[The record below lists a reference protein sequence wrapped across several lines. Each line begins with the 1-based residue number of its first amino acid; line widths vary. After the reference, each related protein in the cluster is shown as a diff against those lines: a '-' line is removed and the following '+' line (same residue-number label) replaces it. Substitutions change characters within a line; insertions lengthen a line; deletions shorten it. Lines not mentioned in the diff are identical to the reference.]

1 MRHRHTLLLVLI
13 ISALGYTTTMS
24 GQGLTTTA
32 AKDDW
37 EEINFEFNSS
47 ILSDGYPS
55 LLRLAELLGQNP
67 DYKVTVEGHTDAI
80 GSDRYNDKLARA
92 RSETVKSF
100 LLKYGAQA
108 NQVTTS
114 GRGKREPK
122 VDNRTKEARFINRRV
137 VMTVRDGQGKIV
149 SAGGVGD
156 AIKAL
161 QEIAKKQEDC
171 CNEILKKL
179 DKLDEILAMLRDLKQ
194 ENEGLKADVANLKQ
208 AQSGLKD
215 QVASLPKPPEKAE
228 LAQIMETTAKKAID
242 ESRPKRF
249 ALLGLNAGPD
259 MTGNLSVTG
268 KGRYFAPFGE
278 HHALQAEAE
287 YLRYFD
293 RQEGQ
298 FDVGLVNRYKN
309 FQAGMFSSFKRVD
322 MKEYSSGGTLGQAA
336 VAMDYLFSRGRI
348 GMFGT
353 KAFLDNPVIHRAGI
367 SRNIFEE
374 TYLSV
379 VDQIGGSTQIGLHK
393 DAYIEGNLGALFR
406 KGGSNRPGG
415 MVRFVQP
422 INPSWAFT
430 MEAGLNETLVGV
442 NNSGRVVFG
451 LQFGNWVRPK
461 DFVGLNHPVPMDVPR
476 VRYEVL
482 KKRVR
487 TGNDPPVADA
497 GADQIGVAAG
507 PITLDGSNS
516 YDPDGDPITFEWA
529 QTAGPQ
535 VPLSGMNTAQA
546 SFTAADG
553 QSYTFRLMVKD
564 DKGGESRARV
574 TVTTAAAP
582 SVKIVR
588 FTANPQSIRAG
599 ETTTIVWEV
608 QNADEVSISGLGKV
622 DPKAGTSTV
631 APTQTTMYTLTAK
644 NGTSE
649 VSETLTVQVQRADA
663 RVLRF
668 MATPTNINAG
678 EAATLT
684 WETENAT
691 EVSISGVG
699 AVAPNGSTA
708 VSPTQTTTY
717 TLTAKNPYG
726 EASAAATITVA
737 PGPRIVRFTATPT
750 EILPTEQS
758 QLVWEVEGATE
769 VTISGLGKVNA
780 SGTSTVSPPDT
791 TTYVLTAKGGQGD
804 VTASAVVTVIKP
816 AKILDFVA
824 DPPRI
829 GQAGDAT
836 TLRWQT
842 ENADEVIITGV
853 GSVPV
858 NGSVQVKP
866 TSDVSY
872 TLIAYGRR
880 TQATALVIV
889 RVATGGV
896 NHPPVADAGPNAVT
910 IDPQL
915 RLDGSRSYDPDGDPI
930 TFSWRNLGPR
940 QAEISNGT
948 TPIPVVKFMNGWGDY
963 AFELTV
969 TDSRGAS
976 STATVHIQY
985 RDP

>member
-1 MRHRHTLLLVLI
+1 MRYRHLLLLVLV
-13 ISALGYTTTMS
+13 ISALGYTTTLS
-24 GQGLTTTA
+24 GQGLTATA
-32 AKDDW
+32 TKDDW
-37 EEINFEFNSS
+37 EEVNFEFDSS

-55 LLRLAELLGQNP
+55 LLRLAELLNQNP
-67 DYKVTVEGHTDAI
+67 DYRVTVEGHTDAL
-80 GSDRYNDKLARA
+80 GSHRYNDKLAQS
-92 RSETVKSF
+92 RSETVRSF
-100 LLKYGAQA
+100 LLKYGARPG
-108 NQVTTS
+108 QVETT

-122 VDNRTKEARFINRRV
+122 VDNRSKEGRFMNRRV

-161 QEIAKKQEDC
+161 QQIAKKQEDC

-179 DKLDEILAMLRDLKQ
+179 DKLDDILAMLRDLKR
-194 ENEGLKADVANLKQ
+194 ENDALKADVANLKD

-215 QVASLPKPPEKAE
+215 QVAALPKPPEKAE

-242 ESRPKRF
+242 ESKSKRF
-249 ALLGLNAGPD
+249 ALLGFNAGPD

-309 FQAGMFSSFKRVD
+309 YQAGLFSSFKRVD
-322 MKEYSSGGTLGQAA
+322 MKEYSSGGTVGQAA

-353 KAFLDNPVIHRAGI
+353 KAFLDNPVIHRAGL

-393 DAYIEGNLGALFR
+393 DSYIEGNLGALFR
-406 KGGSNRPGG
+406 HGGSNRPGG

-430 MEAGLNETLVGV
+430 VEAGLNETLVGA
-442 NNSGRVVFG
+442 NNSGRVVVG

-461 DFVGLNHPVPMDVPR
+461 DFVALKHPVPMDVPR

-482 KKRVR
+482 KRTVR

-497 GADQIGVAAG
+497 GPDQIGVAAG
-507 PITLDGSNS
+507 QITLDGSHS
-516 YDPDGDPITFEWA
+516 YDPDGDPITFAWV
-529 QTAGPQ
+529 QTGGPQ
-535 VPLSGMNTAQA
+535 VSLSGMNTAQA
-546 SFTAADG
+546 TFTAADG
-553 QSYTFRLMVKD
+553 QSYTFRLTVKD
-564 DKGGESRARV
+564 DKGAESRARV

-588 FTANPQSIRAG
+588 FTANPQMISSG
-599 ETTTIVWEV
+599 QTTTIVWEV
-608 QNADEVSISGLGKV
+608 QNADEVTISGLGKV
-622 DPKAGTSTV
+622 DPKTGTSTV
-631 APTQTTMYTLTAK
+631 APTETTMYTLTAK
-644 NGTSE
+644 NKTSE
-649 VSETLTVQVQRADA
+649 VSETLTVTVQRADA
-663 RVLRF
+663 RILRF
-668 MATPTNINAG
+668 MATPTNISAG
-678 EAATLT
+678 EAASLT

-691 EVSISGVG
+691 EVSISGIGTVR
-699 AVAPNGSTA
+699 PNGTTT

-717 TLTAKNPYG
+717 TLTAKNQYS
-726 EASAAATITVA
+726 EISSTVTITVA

-750 EILPTEQS
+750 EILPSEQS

-769 VTISGLGKVNA
+769 VSISGLGKVDA
-780 SGTSTVSPPDT
+780 SGTSTVSPAET
-791 TTYVLTAKGGQGD
+791 TTYVLTAKGAQGD

-824 DPPRI
+824 DPPKVGR
-829 GQAGDAT
+829 AGEPT

-866 TSDVSY
+866 NSDVSY

-889 RVATGGV
+889 RVGAGV
-896 NHPPVADAGPNAVT
+896 NRPPVADAGPNAVT
-910 IDPQL
+910 TQPEF

-930 TFSWRNLGPR
+930 TFSWRNMGPR
-940 QAEISNGT
+940 EAQISNGT
-948 TPIPVVKFMNGWGDY
+948 TPIPVVKFMNGWGNY
-963 AFELTV
+963 TFELTV
-969 TDSRGAS
+969 TDPQGAS
-976 STATVHIQY
+976 STSTVLIDY